1 VRPLLLTLVLAAPPL
16 AAQEHAVPPATG
28 RTTAEAREGAAEE
41 REHSNELGVFLGGT
55 NEKDETHSTIGLEY
69 ERRLSESF
77 GLGAV
82 VERVDGIDAWVFLAP
97 LSFEPV
103 RHLGLVLYAGPG
115 FETKKREVDVEP
127 AVSTHVPEGEP
138 GDGERDTFFVFRTG
152 VGWAL
157 ELGRLGLHPQVELDL
172 ARENGKWESALVF
185 GVAVGFGF

>member
-55 NEKDETHSTIGLEY
+55 NEKDETHFTN
-69 ERRLSESF
+69 
-77 GLGAV
+77 
-82 VERVDGIDAWVFLAP
+82 P
-97 LSFEPV
+97 
-103 RHLGLVLYAGPG
+103 GPG
-115 FETKKREVDVEP
+115 FETRAVDVAP

-152 VGWAL
+152 AGWAF